1 MIKMKKKILY
11 IVGIVIIVVAL
22 VFAWIYFLDPHRQN
36 KTLDEKTVKVGTM
49 YSVKKDMCDLSF
61 KNVKFSTKN
70 QKIAVVSHGVTDGM
84 LMPIHAGKTEIVMTG
99 TYKDKKY
106 TRTLPITVKATKN
119 VQVGCDVS
127 AWNTHFDA
135 TKVKKYNLNFVML
148 RLGVG
153 HDVDAQSRLKA
164 IALKQNKV
172 KMGAYWYLASDDR
185 KSLLTTKDATNQA
198 KTFVRMLNNMEGQKM
213 AMPVF
218 LDLESPT
225 LVASKKPHA
234 HMEKLVKAFMKVLK
248 DAGYD
253 QVGIYA
259 NRSFMI
265 NYLSTDY
272 FSQFKDLV
280 WYARYGHAKSGP
292 YSDGSRSYLWQTGDH
307 YKSAVVNDHDLDLDY
322 LYLS

>member
-1 MIKMKKKILY
+1 MKKKLIY
-11 IVGIVIIVVAL
+11 ITGVVVIVLAL
-22 VFAWIYFLDPHRQN
+22 VIAGVYFFGPFRKEKKLDAI
-36 KTLDEKTVKVGTM
+36 TVKVGTM
-49 YSVKKDMCDLSF
+49 YSVKKTMCDLNF
-61 KNVKFSTKN
+61 KKVTFKTKN

-84 LMPIHAGKTEIVMTG
+84 LMPIHAGKTEIVMNG
-99 TYKDKKY
+99 TYKNETY
-106 TRTLPITVKATKN
+106 TRILPITVKSTKN

-127 AWNTHFDA
+127 AWNTNFDA
-135 TKVKKYNLNFVML
+135 TKVKKYNLSFVML

-164 IALKQNKV
+164 IALKKANV

-185 KSLLTTKDATNQA
+185 KSLLTKKDAVNQA
-198 KTFVRMLNNMEGQKM
+198 KKFVRMLNNMEGQKM

-218 LDLESPT
+218 LDLESTT
-225 LVASKKPHA
+225 LISSKKPLN
-234 HMEKLVKAFMKVLK
+234 HMESLVKAFIKVLN

-272 FSQFKDLV
+272 FSQFKNLI

-292 YSDGSRSYLWQTGDH
+292 YSDGSHSYLWQTGDH
-307 YKSAVVNDHDLDLDY
+307 YKSAVVNNHDLDLDY